1 MDGDHENIVCQTLA
15 NARAAGRNHWTQ
27 IKEAT
32 RVIGEVRRDITESEA
47 LAMVISN
54 CG

>member
-1 MDGDHENIVCQTLA
+1 MNSDLENVVIQALA